1 MWVDLFHL
9 RGKQNKTKR
18 GGGLLSQEEGLLIMG
33 LVRAALG
40 ILVRF
45 RSQRGFLAGGLRGR
59 NRLVIY

>member
-45 RSQRGFLAGGLRGR
+45 RSQRGFLAGGL
-59 NRLVIY
+59 